1 MMDATFTIK
10 TEIDQSGYGKFI
22 IEPLEQGYGQTLG
35 NSLRRVLLTSLP
47 GAAIT
52 SVSIEGIKHQFAT
65 IEGLKENIVDL
76 IMNIK
81 KIRLQIEG
89 DEEVTL
95 TISKKGQGVI
105 TTDDIEAPAGVTIVN
120 PELVLGTLSDKKSQ
134 IEIKMTAAK
143 GFGYEIAA
151 DKTAE
156 VVGVIPVDALY
167 SPVSRVNYRI
177 DSTRVGRMT
186 NLDKLVMEI
195 WTDATI
201 KPADALIQAARI
213 LVTYFNQIIEPKVV
227 QVEEKD
233 TQEETVSE
241 EVLKTRIEELDIP
254 TRIVNALSNGGIDT
268 IGQLVQTP
276 RSELLKIKNL
286 GAKSVSVVEEK
297 VKEKGVLLVA

>member
-120 PELVLGTLSDKKSQ
+120 PELVLGTL
-134 IEIKMTAAK
+134 
-143 GFGYEIAA
+143 
-151 DKTAE
+151 
-156 VVGVIPVDALY
+156 
-167 SPVSRVNYRI
+167 
-177 DSTRVGRMT
+177 
-186 NLDKLVMEI
+186 
-195 WTDATI
+195 
-201 KPADALIQAARI
+201 
-213 LVTYFNQIIEPKVV
+213 
-227 QVEEKD
+227 
-233 TQEETVSE
+233 
-241 EVLKTRIEELDIP
+241 
-254 TRIVNALSNGGIDT
+254 
-268 IGQLVQTP
+268 
-276 RSELLKIKNL
+276 
-286 GAKSVSVVEEK
+286 
-297 VKEKGVLLVA
+297 